1 MINVSNDFKTRTKKI
16 KQQSIKL
23 GIVDGELTVKEVHFM
38 TVKQFNALPV
48 WMLRK
53 RQEVIAKELKY
64 SFEGNL
70 FKTIMKQIEITV
82 KNAGELKDKNVN
94 FQYGLYINNN
104 YEYVD
109 LGDYYIKDIEDNKGK
124 SELVVTGYDKMIN
137 FMKTFKQSDLQ
148 LTYPCTMLA
157 LIQKICEVCG
167 VELYSANFFHAN
179 LQVDEDYFTAQELTY
194 RDVLEKVAV
203 STETTIFIK
212 DNKLYLH
219 RLADE
224 PVEKLDASYLTD
236 LTIKEKF
243 GPVNALVL
251 GRGNVEDN
259 VESKDDTSISKNG
272 RCEIRFDENEF
283 VEYKREQVVD
293 EMFEQIKGLEYYAFE
308 GSDLGV
314 MWLEPCDLIEVED
327 NEESTYKVIYLKAN
341 ITINTGISS
350 DIEADIPE
358 ETNTEYKVT
367 TKEEKKTLKV
377 ERLAKKNEG
386 LIKDVIEQQTETG
399 NKLTKVE
406 QDVDGI
412 KETVS
417 SVEKTV
423 QEANKNANE
432 AKETVTITTEK
443 VTKVEKTVDGI
454 TESVKK
460 VETNLGENYSTTEE
474 MNSAINQSAGNI
486 TSSVTEKIENVQVG
500 GTNLIPNSA
509 PYDKSNYVVSDINN
523 IELTLQD
530 EESSPYKKCLRIR
543 TLKQLEGTAGIYI
556 YMTQDKLQAGK
567 EYCFSL
573 WLKATANTTLSVGY
587 SSGGNTNFNVT
598 TSWKKFTH
606 KFIAAETSDSK
617 KGFAIYLPINV
628 VAGRQVFIH
637 SIKLEEGNKVTA
649 WSPAPNDDVKGFEF
663 GTKIEQNSKYVQYA
677 WNNESQNIKLEQD
690 NGNST
695 MGFYDS
701 DTKFAEMGV
710 NNVDDDRYISFA
722 IPCDYGQNIADGMAW
737 GIQTPDGK
745 FWPILYVKDFH
756 MANKN
761 AGDFSGNLVLSA
773 CNLLL
778 EGINSAITCGNVNIS
793 SADALG
799 GIMFEDAITHKNLLT
814 IMPKTVLDDETIN
827 ILDKIMLFRNQA
839 GSVSFKIGTEDRS
852 CLLTDEGTFSCYS
865 IYVLNDISC
874 NDLHVRNN
882 LSCIGNIEALS
893 HIYCNNGV
901 EPFSLAEKK
910 RNIEKYNNS
919 ALNEILNTDIYY
931 YNYKE
936 DSENTKKRVGAVIG
950 EDYRCSKEIIGTEH
964 KGIDLYSMMS
974 VAYKAIQEQQE
985 MIENL
990 EKANKRQEETIK
1002 DLTTRVKELEK
1013 GAS

>member
-1 MINVSNDFKTRTKKI
+1 MSYISECAGGFAFIGRDGKLYIRTIYQDEQEIPLSLFGEYKWGDKCTISKVSYENGVESFKFGDDTGNNLWINQENIYIVNENEVESIYKQI
-16 KQQSIKL
+16 KDL
-23 GIVDGELTVKEVHFM
+23 E
-38 TVKQFNALPV
+38 A
-48 WMLRK
+48 
-53 RQEVIAKELKY
+53 Y
-64 SFEGNL
+64 SFEG
-70 FKTIMKQIEITV
+70 KTIIDPALDVGDKIIIDGKPVIYQGEADFQTRFIAEIDSKISIKQ
-82 KNAGELKDKNVN
+82 
-94 FQYGLYINNN
+94 
-104 YEYVD
+104 
-109 LGDYYIKDIEDNKGK
+109 
-124 SELVVTGYDKMIN
+124 
-137 FMKTFKQSDLQ
+137 KQ
-148 LTYPCTMLA
+148 
-157 LIQKICEVCG
+157 
-167 VELYSANFFHAN
+167 
-179 LQVDEDYFTAQELTY
+179 
-194 RDVLEKVAV
+194 
-203 STETTIFIK
+203 ETTAK
-212 DNKLYLH
+212 TTSQKLLN
-219 RLADE
+219 RRVQSRIDE
-224 PVEKLDASYLTD
+224 AEGKITQLVE
-236 LTIKEKF
+236 
-243 GPVNALVL
+243 
-251 GRGNVEDN
+251 
-259 VESKDDTSISKNG
+259 
-272 RCEIRFDENEF
+272 ENSEF
-283 VEYKREQVVD
+283 E
-293 EMFEQIKGLEYYAFE
+293 
-308 GSDLGV
+308 
-314 MWLEPCDLIEVED
+314 
-327 NEESTYKVIYLKAN
+327 
-341 ITINTGISS
+341 
-350 DIEADIPE
+350 
-358 ETNTEYKVT
+358 
-367 TKEEKKTLKV
+367 
-377 ERLAKKNEG
+377 
-386 LIKDVIEQQTETG
+386 

-412 KETVS
+412 RETVS

-486 TSSVTEKIENVQVG
+486 TSSVTESIENVQVG

-543 TLKQLEGTAGIYI
+543 TLKQLDGTAGIYI

>member
-865 IYVLNDISC
+865 IYILNDISC

>member
-1 MINVSNDFKTRTKKI
+1 MSYISECAGGFAFIGRDGKLYIRTIYQDEQEIPLSLFGEYKWGDKCSISKVSYENGVESFKFGDDTGNNLWLN
-16 KQQSIKL
+16 QENMY
-23 GIVDGELTVKEVHFM
+23 IVDENEVENIYN
-38 TVKQFNALPV
+38 Q
-48 WMLRK
+48 
-53 RQEVIAKELKY
+53 LKGLEAY
-64 SFEGNL
+64 SFEG
-70 FKTIMKQIEITV
+70 KTIIDPALDVGDKIIIDDKPVVYQGEADFQTRFIAQINSKIAIKQKQETTV
-82 KNAGELKDKNVN
+82 KTISQKVLNRRVQSRIDEAE
-94 FQYGLYINNN
+94 
-104 YEYVD
+104 
-109 LGDYYIKDIEDNKGK
+109 GK
-124 SELVVTGYDKMIN
+124 ITQLVEENSE
-137 FMKTFKQSDLQ
+137 
-148 LTYPCTMLA
+148 
-157 LIQKICEVCG
+157 
-167 VELYSANFFHAN
+167 
-179 LQVDEDYFTAQELTY
+179 
-194 RDVLEKVAV
+194 
-203 STETTIFIK
+203 
-212 DNKLYLH
+212 
-219 RLADE
+219 
-224 PVEKLDASYLTD
+224 
-236 LTIKEKF
+236 
-243 GPVNALVL
+243 
-251 GRGNVEDN
+251 
-259 VESKDDTSISKNG
+259 
-272 RCEIRFDENEF
+272 
-283 VEYKREQVVD
+283 
-293 EMFEQIKGLEYYAFE
+293 FE
-308 GSDLGV
+308 
-314 MWLEPCDLIEVED
+314 
-327 NEESTYKVIYLKAN
+327 
-341 ITINTGISS
+341 
-350 DIEADIPE
+350 
-358 ETNTEYKVT
+358 
-367 TKEEKKTLKV
+367 
-377 ERLAKKNEG
+377 
-386 LIKDVIEQQTETG
+386 

-406 QDVDGI
+406 QDVNGI

-936 DSENTKKRVGAVIG
+936 DNENTKKRVGAVIG

-1013 GAS
+1013 GASQ